1 MTETTNNTNRK
12 TPQQELWEYLKTKE
26 QMVFFAESLRSLK
39 LQVQEDICY
48 GLIAYLQYGMK
59 RQFSDRWVQQH
70 FDGLVNYLE
79 ELRVENLLN

>member
-1 MTETTNNTNRK
+1 MDTSTNNTNTK

-26 QMVFFAESLRSLK
+26 QKVLIAENLRSLK

-59 RQFSDRWVQQH
+59 RQFSDRWVQRH
-70 FDGLVNYLE
+70 FDGLVNYLQAE
-79 ELRVENLLN
+79 QLEGRL

>member
-1 MTETTNNTNRK
+1 MDTSTNNTNTK

-26 QMVFFAESLRSLK
+26 QKVLIAENLRSLK

-79 ELRVENLLN
+79 KLRVEN

>member
-1 MTETTNNTNRK
+1 MNISTNNPNTK

-26 QMVFFAESLRSLK
+26 QMILIAESLRSLK

-59 RQFSDRWVQQH
+59 RQFSDRWVQRH
-70 FDGLVNYLE
+70 FDGLVNYLQAE
-79 ELRVENLLN
+79 QLEGRL